1 MYCSTKGYYLSLFSS
16 NLQVQFFYFKTSHV
30 IVYQRSN
37 QQCSKKLDISKHL
50 MLLFIEIKRGLC
62 RKKIFISKHLML
74 LFIHIDIMQK
84 NPNCIISKH
93 LMLLFIVS
101 ATVTFPPPNAFQNIS
116 CYCLSNREILF
127 RAKKVFQNISCYCL
141 SGTALRWHD
150 RTLISKHLM
159 LLFICHISLEA
170 NMADTIS
177 KHLMLLFIHR
187 YQEQSGSREQFQNI
201 SCYCLSLPPLE
212 TGIALRDFKTSHV
225 IVYLFLQ
232 ARIIPDGN
240 FKTSHVIVYLQPPD
254 QQHSFHHHFKT
265 SHVIVYLGR
274 QGGYTDGNRFQ
285 NISCYCLS
293 QELRQRAVM

>member
-1 MYCSTKGYYLSLFSS
+1 
-16 NLQVQFFYFKTSHV
+16 
-30 IVYQRSN
+30 
-37 QQCSKKLDISKHL
+37 
-50 MLLFIEIKRGLC
+50 
-62 RKKIFISKHLML
+62 ML

-201 SCYCLSLPPLE
+201 SYYCLSELHLYFS
-212 TGIALRDFKTSHV
+212 L
-225 IVYLFLQ
+225 LLC
-232 ARIIPDGN
+232 N
-240 FKTSHVIVYLQPPD
+240 FKTSHVIVYQV
-254 QQHSFHHHFKT
+254 H
-265 SHVIVYLGR
+265 IVDII
-274 QGGYTDGNRFQ
+274 TIVVFQ

-293 QELRQRAVM
+293 VLPYICHHFSIIFQNISCYCLSGSS

>member
-1 MYCSTKGYYLSLFSS
+1 MGM
-16 NLQVQFFYFKTSHV
+16 NLKEHFKTSHV

-116 CYCLSNREILF
+116 CYCLS
-127 RAKKVFQNISCYCL
+127 
-141 SGTALRWHD
+141 GTALRWHD

-201 SCYCLSLPPLE
+201 SCYCLS
-212 TGIALRDFKTSHV
+212 
-225 IVYLFLQ
+225 
-232 ARIIPDGN
+232 
-240 FKTSHVIVYLQPPD
+240 
-254 QQHSFHHHFKT
+254 
-265 SHVIVYLGR
+265 
-274 QGGYTDGNRFQ
+274 
-285 NISCYCLS
+285 
-293 QELRQRAVM
+293 

>member
-1 MYCSTKGYYLSLFSS
+1 
-16 NLQVQFFYFKTSHV
+16 
-30 IVYQRSN
+30 
-37 QQCSKKLDISKHL
+37 
-50 MLLFIEIKRGLC
+50 MLLFIKEAISNAAKNWIFQNISCYCLSKLKEVCAG
-62 RKKIFISKHLML
+62 KKYL
-74 LFIHIDIMQK
+74 
-84 NPNCIISKH
+84 
-93 LMLLFIVS
+93 
-101 ATVTFPPPNAFQNIS
+101 FQNIS

-201 SCYCLSLPPLE
+201 SCYCLSELHLYFS
-212 TGIALRDFKTSHV
+212 L
-225 IVYLFLQ
+225 LLC
-232 ARIIPDGN
+232 N
-240 FKTSHVIVYLQPPD
+240 FKTSHVIVYQV
-254 QQHSFHHHFKT
+254 H
-265 SHVIVYLGR
+265 IVDII
-274 QGGYTDGNRFQ
+274 TIVVFQ

-293 QELRQRAVM
+293 VLPYICHHFSIIFQNISCYCLSGSS

>member
-201 SCYCLSLPPLE
+201 SCYCLSELHLYFS
-212 TGIALRDFKTSHV
+212 L
-225 IVYLFLQ
+225 LLC
-232 ARIIPDGN
+232 N
-240 FKTSHVIVYLQPPD
+240 FKTSHVIVYQV
-254 QQHSFHHHFKT
+254 H
-265 SHVIVYLGR
+265 IVDII
-274 QGGYTDGNRFQ
+274 TIVVFQ

-293 QELRQRAVM
+293 VLPYICHHFSIIFQNISCYCLSGSS